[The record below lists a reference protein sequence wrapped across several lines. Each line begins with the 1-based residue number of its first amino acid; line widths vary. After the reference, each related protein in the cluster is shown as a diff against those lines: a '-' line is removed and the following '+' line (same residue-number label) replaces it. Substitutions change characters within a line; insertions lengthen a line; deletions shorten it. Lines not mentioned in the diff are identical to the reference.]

1 MIAESFY
8 LTTYIEKA
16 GSGTVEMVKQC
27 REHGLLDIEFEEKMG
42 CFVVTIWRSLLTD
55 EYLDSLDLSE
65 KQKKAVRYIEKNAR
79 ITRAEY
85 EKLYDVSER
94 TANRE
99 LNSLVNKKGSSP
111 NVGNPIL
118 HRTYNGTL

>member
-65 KQKKAVRYIEKNAR
+65 KQKKAVKYIEKNAR

-111 NVGNPIL
+111 NLGNPIL
-118 HRTYNGTL
+118 HRT